1 MIRVASRWMEPMER
15 EIDVQP
21 HALRGRVQSSRQ
33 QIFIMRPRHIATD
46 GLVWSVCYCVGRH
59 EREQGRIWGGG
70 KLGSCPGATTTKGPP
85 QKNSKKLLPKER

>member
-1 MIRVASRWMEPMER
+1 MEPMER

-59 EREQGRIWGGG
+59 EREQGRIWGG
-70 KLGSCPGATTTKGPP
+70 ANWAVAQGPP
-85 QKNSKKLLPKER
+85 QLKGLHKKTVKKLLPKER